1 MLVVRQVV
9 CHVVQRIVHH
19 AVEVEHQ
26 EARVEVGGSARSA
39 DLAMPSARAAACAAS
54 PRTGVRRH
62 ARVTESI
69 FYGWLPSGFHRGVRA
84 RVCSRARGGPS
95 GGRSVRAPYKVCHF
109 GPRDIGASGFRG
121 FTVFIVSL
129 GLSFLKR
136 VRYL

>member
-1 MLVVRQVV
+1 MVCQVV

-19 AVEVEHQ
+19 VVEVEHQ

-84 RVCSRARGGPS
+84 RVLTVA
-95 GGRSVRAPYKVCHF
+95 RAPAAVGACALLIKCVILVLGTSGLRGF
-109 GPRDIGASGFRG
+109 GASQ
-121 FTVFIVSL
+121 
-129 GLSFLKR
+129 
-136 VRYL
+136 YL

>member
-69 FYGWLPSGFHRGVRA
+69 FYGWLPSDFHRGVRGT
-84 RVCSRARGGPS
+84 RVLTGPRGPQRRSERAR
-95 GGRSVRAPYKVCHF
+95 
-109 GPRDIGASGFRG
+109 
-121 FTVFIVSL
+121 SL
-129 GLSFLKR
+129 
-136 VRYL
+136 

>member
-1 MLVVRQVV
+1 MVRQVV

-54 PRTGVRRH
+54 PRPGVRRH

-69 FYGWLPSGFHRGVRA
+69 FYGWLPSGFHRGVGA
-84 RVCSRARGGPS
+84 RTRVLTGP
-95 GGRSVRAPYKVCHF
+95 RAPAAVGACALLIKCVILVLGTSGLRGF
-109 GPRDIGASGFRG
+109 GASQ
-121 FTVFIVSL
+121 
-129 GLSFLKR
+129 
-136 VRYL
+136 YL

>member
-1 MLVVRQVV
+1 MVRQVV

-26 EARVEVGGSARSA
+26 EARVGLGGSARSA

-84 RVCSRARGGPS
+84 RVCSRARG
-95 GGRSVRAPYKVCHF
+95 RRAPAAV
-109 GPRDIGASGFRG
+109 GACALLIKC
-121 FTVFIVSL
+121 VILVL
-129 GLSFLKR
+129 GLSGLRGFGASQ
-136 VRYL
+136 YL

>member
-1 MLVVRQVV
+1 MVCQVV

-19 AVEVEHQ
+19 DVEVEHQ

-84 RVCSRARGGPS
+84 RVLTGP
-95 GGRSVRAPYKVCHF
+95 RAPAAV
-109 GPRDIGASGFRG
+109 GACA
-121 FTVFIVSL
+121 L
-129 GLSFLKR
+129 LL
-136 VRYL
+136 